1 MPVRKLTEKEEL
13 LESDRICSIAF
24 AGSWSREEAIKALEA
39 PSSPPPVSFGY
50 FNQEG
55 ALTASMVLPE
65 YQARYQGEAV
75 PIIGVGGV
83 ASLPEHR
90 YEGAVRQIFQTVR
103 LNIYFSRFIYVN
115 CNFPQQCKSF
125 FYGMRILFSSI
136 QNHLRKPDRRKYQI
150 FRHH

>member
-65 YQARYQGEAV
+65 YQALIRLCWRPAFTY
-75 PIIGVGGV
+75 
-83 ASLPEHR
+83 R
-90 YEGAVRQIFQTVR
+90 IFKRT
-103 LNIYFSRFIYVN
+103 
-115 CNFPQQCKSF
+115 
-125 FYGMRILFSSI
+125 
-136 QNHLRKPDRRKYQI
+136 H
-150 FRHH
+150 

>member
-65 YQARYQGEAV
+65 YQARYQGGSRSHNRRGRRSLSARA
-75 PIIGVGGV
+75 PI
-83 ASLPEHR
+83 
-90 YEGAVRQIFQTVR
+90 
-103 LNIYFSRFIYVN
+103 
-115 CNFPQQCKSF
+115 
-125 FYGMRILFSSI
+125 
-136 QNHLRKPDRRKYQI
+136 
-150 FRHH
+150 